1 MSNNTTRTKITDK
14 DGVYRFDYPEDV
26 QQVIVCGDIHGSFS
40 EIAYKV
46 STQLDIHDAL
56 IIIAG
61 DCGFGF
67 NRLGFYESLYQRK
80 IAKQLK
86 KNNIRFAFVRGN
98 HDNPAY
104 FSRQLINKERW
115 RTVPDYSVIH
125 AAAHD
130 ILCVGG
136 GISIDRLDRLRMRNN
151 AAMAYDGDESI
162 CPAYYWPDE
171 PPIFDSKLMETAVEM
186 SYSLIDTVVTHT
198 APSFCEFTDKGV
210 MVLRYAIGDQNLL
223 SDIDNERGQLD
234 LLYAALHEKQIPLQN
249 WIYGHFHASRRMN
262 INGVSFTM
270 LDCEELKEL
279 Y

>member
-1 MSNNTTRTKITDK
+1 MSDMTKTKITER
-14 DGVYRFDYPEDV
+14 DGVVRYDYPDDV

-40 EIAYKV
+40 EIAFKV
-46 STQLDIHDAL
+46 SSQYDIRDAL
-56 IIIAG
+56 IIVAG

-67 NRLGFYESLYQRK
+67 NRLGFYDSLYQRK
-80 IAKQLK
+80 VAKQLK
-86 KNNIRFAFVRGN
+86 RNNLRFAFVRGN
-98 HDNPAY
+98 HDNPVY
-104 FSRQLINKERW
+104 FSRRLIDNERW

-151 AAMAYDGDESI
+151 AAMAYDGDETV

-171 PPIFDSKLMETAVEM
+171 PPVFDAVRLDTALELG
-186 SYSLIDTVVTHT
+186 YGLIDTVVTHT
-198 APSFCEFTDKGV
+198 APSFCEFTDKGPL
-210 MVLRYAIGDQNLL
+210 VLKYAAGDSELL
-223 SDIDNERGQLD
+223 ADCDNERRQMD
-234 LLYAALHEKQIPLQN
+234 MLYDALKGRVPLQH

-262 INGVSFTM
+262 IDDVSFTM
-270 LDCEELKEL
+270 LDCEELKQL